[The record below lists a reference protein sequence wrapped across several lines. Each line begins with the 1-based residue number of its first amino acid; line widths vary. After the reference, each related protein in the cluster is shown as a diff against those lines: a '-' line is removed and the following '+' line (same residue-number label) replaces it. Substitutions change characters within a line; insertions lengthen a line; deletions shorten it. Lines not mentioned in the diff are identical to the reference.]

1 MSVASTLHECAHF
14 ALHINSKKPV
24 HVKEMEAEQWAHE
37 RMRAY
42 GIPVPQVMTDRAK
55 EYVKHKITKAERRG
69 AKRIDAAA
77 RKFSER

>member
-1 MSVASTLHECAHF
+1 M
-14 ALHINSKKPV
+14 

-42 GIPVPQVMTDRAK
+42 GIPVQRVMTVRAK
-55 EYVKHKITKAERRG
+55 EYVQHKIRKAERRG

-77 RKFSER
+77 RKFSAG